1 LIVSE
6 LLDRF
11 IRYAKVDTQSDEAA
25 ESYPTTAKQKD
36 LGKMLAG
43 ELLEMGLKDAKMDKW
58 GIVTAT
64 IPASDGVNA
73 PVMALLAHVDTS
85 PEASGAEVKPVLHK
99 NYDGK
104 DIVLPGDK
112 SKVIRVSETEG
123 LAECKGK
130 TVITSDGTTLLGADD
145 KAGVAVIMSAAA
157 KLMADKSIP
166 HGKIRICFTCDE
178 ETGRGTEHVDVKA
191 LGADV
196 AYTLDGEGQGCIE
209 NETFSADQ
217 ATVTVTGYNIHP
229 GLANGKMVNA
239 IRLASE
245 FVARMPWQALSPET
259 TCQRQPFL
267 HPYVYEGGV
276 AEAKIRILLRSFD
289 SADLPKQADL
299 LRQIAATIE
308 AEHPKAKID
317 VAIKRQYRNMIEGL
331 AKEPRAVALAEQAVR
346 TCGME
351 PKFES
356 IRGGTDGARLTEMG
370 LPTPNLS
377 TGMHNFHSPLEW
389 ACLEEMEKAVEV
401 VVELA
406 KLWGQ
411 EKA

>member
-1 LIVSE
+1 MSD
-6 LLDRF
+6 LLERF
-11 IRYAKVDTQSDEAA
+11 CRYARVDTQSDEGS
-25 ESYPTTAKQKD
+25 ESYPSTEKQKD
-36 LGKMLAG
+36 LSKMLEG
-43 ELLEMGLKDAKMDKW
+43 ELRELGLSDAKMDQW

-64 IPASDGVNA
+64 IPATVEA
-73 PVMALLAHVDTS
+73 KTPVMAWAAHVDTS
-85 PEASGAEVKPVLHK
+85 PETSGTEVKPVIHQK
-99 NYDGK
+99 YDGQ

-112 SKVIRVSETEG
+112 SKVIKVAETDG

-130 TVITSDGTTLLGADD
+130 TLITSDGTTLLGADD
-145 KAGVAVIMSAAA
+145 KAGVAVIITAAA
-157 KLMADKSIP
+157 QLLADASIK
-166 HGKIRICFTCDE
+166 HGPIRICFSCDE
-178 ETGRGTEHVDVKA
+178 ETGRGTEHIEARA

-239 IRLASE
+239 IRMASE
-245 FVARMPWQALSPET
+245 FVARLPWQTLSPET
-259 TCQRQPFL
+259 TCDRQPFL

-276 AEAKIRILLRSFD
+276 AEAKIKVLLRSFD
-289 SADLPKQADL
+289 SADLPKQTEL
-299 LRQIAATIE
+299 LRKIAATLE
-308 AEHPKAKID
+308 AEHPRAK
-317 VAIKRQYRNMIEGL
+317 VEVEIKRQYRNMIEGL
-331 AKEPRAVALAEQAVR
+331 KKEPRAVALAEKAVSN
-346 TCGME
+346 CGMK

-356 IRGGTDGARLTEMG
+356 IRGGTDGSRLTEMG

-401 VVELA
+401 LIELA

>member
-1 LIVSE
+1 VSE
-6 LLDRF
+6 LLERF
-11 IRYAKVDTQSDEAA
+11 TRYAKIDTQADEAA

-36 LGKMLAG
+36 LAKMLAG
-43 ELLEMGLKDAKMDKW
+43 ELLEMGLKDAKMDQW

-64 IPASDGVNA
+64 IPAGDGVKA
-73 PVMALLAHVDTS
+73 PVVALLAHVDTS
-85 PEASGAEVKPVLHK
+85 PEAGGADVKPLLHK

-104 DIVLPGDK
+104 DIALPGDK
-112 SKVIRVSETEG
+112 TKVIRVAETDG
-123 LAECKGK
+123 LAECRGK

-145 KAGVAVIMSAAA
+145 KAGVAVIMTAAA
-157 KLMADKSIP
+157 RLMANKSIP
-166 HGKIRICFTCDE
+166 HGEIRICFTCDE

-191 LGADV
+191 LGAHV

-245 FVARMPWQALSPET
+245 FVARLPWQTLSPET
-259 TCQRQPFL
+259 TCDRQPFL

-299 LRQIAATIE
+299 LRQIAATLV

-331 AKEPRAVALAEQAVR
+331 EKEPCAVALAEQAVR
-346 TCGME
+346 NCGME

-401 VVELA
+401 VIELA

-411 EKA
+411 EQA

>member
-1 LIVSE
+1 VSD
-6 LLDRF
+6 LLERF
-11 IRYAKVDTQSDEAA
+11 CRYARVDTQSDEGS
-25 ESYPTTAKQKD
+25 ESYPSTEKQKD
-36 LGKMLAG
+36 LSKMLEG
-43 ELLEMGLKDAKMDKW
+43 ELRELGLSDAKMDQW

-64 IPASDGVNA
+64 IPPTMETKT
-73 PVMALLAHVDTS
+73 PVMAWAAHVDTS
-85 PEASGAEVKPVLHK
+85 PETSGTEVKPVIHQ

-112 SKVIRVSETEG
+112 SKVIKLAETDG
-123 LAECKGK
+123 LAACKGK
-130 TVITSDGTTLLGADD
+130 TLITSDGTTLLGADD
-145 KAGVAVIMSAAA
+145 KAGVAVIMTAAA
-157 KLMADKSIP
+157 GLLADASIK
-166 HGKIRICFTCDE
+166 HGPIRICFSCDE
-178 ETGRGTEHVDVKA
+178 ETGRGTEHIEAQA

-239 IRLASE
+239 IRIASE
-245 FVARMPWQALSPET
+245 FVARLPWQTLSPET
-259 TCQRQPFL
+259 TCDRQPFL

-276 AEAKIRILLRSFD
+276 AEAKIKILLRSFD
-289 SADLPKQADL
+289 SADLPKQAEL
-299 LRQIAATIE
+299 LSKIAATLE
-308 AEHPKAKID
+308 AEHPRAK
-317 VAIKRQYRNMIEGL
+317 VQVEIKRQYRNMIEGL
-331 AKEPRAVALAEQAVR
+331 KKEPRAVALAEKAVR
-346 TCGME
+346 NCGMK

-356 IRGGTDGARLTEMG
+356 IRGGTDGSRLTEMG

-401 VVELA
+401 LIELA

>member
-1 LIVSE
+1 VSD

-11 IRYAKVDTQSDEAA
+11 CRYVQVDTQSDEAG
-25 ESYPTTAKQKD
+25 ESYPSTAKQKD
-36 LGKMLAG
+36 LSKMLEG
-43 ELLEMGLKDAKMDKW
+43 ELREMGLKDAHMNEW

-64 IPASDGVNA
+64 IPATVDHKA
-73 PVMALLAHVDTS
+73 PVLAWCSHVDTS
-85 PEASGAEVKPVLHK
+85 PEANGTNVKPVVHK

-112 SKVIRVSETEG
+112 TKVIKVHETDG

-130 TVITSDGTTLLGADD
+130 TIITSDGTTLLGADD
-145 KAGVAVIMSAAA
+145 KAGVAVIVSTAAR
-157 KLMADKSIP
+157 LLADRSIK
-166 HGKIRICFTCDE
+166 HGPIRICFTCDE
-178 ETGRGTEHVDVKA
+178 ETGRGTEKIDIKA

-196 AYTLDGEGQGCIE
+196 AYTLDGEGAGCIE

-229 GLANGKMVNA
+229 GLAKHKMVNA
-239 IRLASE
+239 IRLASS
-245 FVARMPWQALSPET
+245 FIARMPWQAMSPET
-259 TCQRQPFL
+259 TCDRQQFL
-267 HPYVYEGGV
+267 HPYVFEGGV
-276 AEAKIRILLRSFD
+276 AEAKIKVLLRSFD
-289 SADLPKQADL
+289 SNDLPKQAEL
-299 LRQIAATIE
+299 LRQIAATLM
-308 AEHPKAKID
+308 AEHPKAKVD
-317 VAIKRQYRNMIEGL
+317 VDIKVQYRNMIEDLG
-331 AKEPRAVALAEQAVR
+331 KEPRAVALAEKAMKA
-346 TCGME
+346 CGIE

-356 IRGGTDGARLTEMG
+356 IRGGTDGSRLTEMG

-389 ACLEEMEKAVEV
+389 ACLEEMEVAVDV
-401 VVELA
+401 LTALA